1 MLFAA
6 EELDELKR
14 AFAQH
19 LEEGPVGHM
28 AAMALVLMVDG
39 SMEPSELGTLSGNRW
54 EMAMGE

>member
-28 AAMALVLMVDG
+28 AAMALVLGILYHPV
-39 SMEPSELGTLSGNRW
+39 PIFW
-54 EMAMGE
+54 C